1 MKKFPVTISAIIAA
15 LLFLSC
21 STPPEASQSR
31 AMADGTL
38 TYAEILEGCVL
49 YSDGELT
56 FPVTTLPETYF
67 VCVIEQNENAVRVT
81 YKNLDGYV
89 RPECVSV
96 CDFIPK
102 TKFAASYLSL
112 SNDGGTINVRS
123 APDNTKDNVVKRLTD
138 GTKLY
143 YYGTAEGTIQN
154 QLLGAEWYCVSLGE
168 GKIGYVYRM
177 YAAAPELP
185 DNVIEAI
192 APPSEPDVTPEA
204 VTAAGGEYFL
214 IAALCLP
221 VIVLMYLL
229 FKSRKSE

>member
-1 MKKFPVTISAIIAA
+1 MKKFPVTISVVIAA

-21 STPPEASQSR
+21 AIPSHACPVGAK
-31 AMADGTL
+31 ADDTL
-38 TYAEILEGCVL
+38 AYAEILEGCVL
-49 YSDGELT
+49 YSDQELT
-56 FPVTTLPETYF
+56 FPVTTLPKTYF
-67 VCVIEQNENAVRVT
+67 VCVIEQTESAVRVT

-102 TKFAASYLSL
+102 TKFAKSYLSI

-123 APDNTKDNVVKRLTD
+123 APDNTKDNVLSRLTD
-138 GTKLY
+138 GTRLY
-143 YYGTAEGTIQN
+143 YYGYVEGTVQN
-154 QLLGAEWYCVSLGE
+154 QILGSKWYCVSLGE
-168 GKIGYVYRM
+168 GKIGYVYCM
-177 YAAAPELP
+177 YATAEELP

-192 APPSEPDVTPEA
+192 APPSEPDVTPETIA
-204 VTAAGGEYFL
+204 TAGGEYFL
-214 IAALCLP
+214 VAALCLP